1 MKKILILLLS
11 LLLIGAADP
20 ARAESVKL
28 TILHTNDLHS
38 HLLGFSPEIDYTWET
53 TGDDDTVGGWA
64 RLATLIETTRQ
75 ERSNPVLVLD
85 AGDFMMGS
93 LFHLLSREQ
102 ALELRLLKKMG
113 YDLVSL
119 GNHEFDLK
127 PDGLAR
133 ILASAQANQGLP
145 DLVLAN
151 ARFSPDSDK
160 DDSLEAAFEAGLVR
174 PYRVVEKGGVK
185 IGVFGLLGK
194 GAGEVAPFA
203 SPVKFDDAVETAKKM
218 VDLLRNQEKVD
229 MVICLSHSG
238 LSDNPKKSEDE
249 ILAKEVPGLDVI
261 ISGHTHTRLE
271 QPLMVGQ
278 TIIVQT
284 GCYGAAM
291 GRMDLEIENGRV
303 KLAQYE
309 LVDINDQIPGNR
321 EIAEEIARFQ
331 DLVQTQ
337 VLAPF
342 NLEFQGTLAQT
353 TFDLTIREKESNL
366 GNLIADALRWS
377 VNRYD
382 ADPADP
388 DHQVVVAVV
397 SNGVIRDDI
406 LVGRTGRLA
415 VCDAFRAIPLG
426 IGWDGTMGYPMVSFY
441 LTGPELK
448 KAFEILT
455 SIYPM
460 KGGDYYL
467 QYSGA
472 RVTYNPHRV
481 LFDRVT
487 GIWLGDEVNGY
498 QELDYSDDN
507 QALYRVAADIYNST
521 FLKIIGNFTWNILTI
536 VPKDRQGRPITDL
549 AEARVDM
556 DADREGVQE
565 LKEWWAVL
573 EYIKSFADTNG
584 DNVPDV
590 PDSYRGVP
598 GRQQSQPSWN
608 PYHLLRRGNY
618 LTWTVF
624 ATIMVVLGLA
634 LLVVRYLVRRQKRK

>member
-1 MKKILILLLS
+1 MKKFFVLLLT
-11 LLLIGAADP
+11 LLLMPAISPAGAEA
-20 ARAESVKL
+20 AKL
-28 TILHTNDLHS
+28 TILHTNDMHS
-38 HLLGFSPEIDYTWET
+38 HLLGFSPNIDYTWET
-53 TGDDDTVGGWA
+53 SGDDATVGGWA
-64 RLATLIETTRQ
+64 RLAAFIEATKW

-93 LFHLLSREQ
+93 LFHLVSREQ
-102 ALELRLLKKMG
+102 ALELRLLKQMG
-113 YDLVSL
+113 YDVVSL

-133 ILASAQANQGLP
+133 ILAAAQANQGLP

-151 ARFSPDSDK
+151 ARFSADSDK
-160 DDSLEAAFEAGLVR
+160 DDTLAAAFEAGLVK
-174 PYRVVEKGGVK
+174 PYRVLERGGLK

-194 GAGEVAPFA
+194 AAREVAPFA
-203 SPVKFDDAVETAKKM
+203 SPVKFDDPIETAKKM

-229 MVICLSHSG
+229 VVICLSHSG
-238 LSDNPKKSEDE
+238 LSHKPKKSEDE
-249 ILAKEVPGLDVI
+249 ILAKEVPGIDVI
-261 ISGHTHTRLE
+261 ISGHTHTRLDH
-271 QPLMVGQ
+271 PLMVGQ

-291 GRMDLEIENGRV
+291 GRLDLEIDNGHV
-303 KLAQYE
+303 KMDKYE
-309 LVDINDQIPGNR
+309 LVDINDQIAANPEIGR
-321 EIAEEIARFQ
+321 EIDQFQ
-331 DLVQTQ
+331 EVVQAQ
-337 VLAPF
+337 ALAPF
-342 NLEFQGTLAQT
+342 DLQFQGTLAET
-353 TFDLTIREKESNL
+353 AFDLTIKPEESNL

-382 ADPADP
+382 SDPADP
-388 DHQVVVAVV
+388 DGQVALAVI

-406 LVGRTGRLA
+406 LKGRTGRIA

-426 IGWDGTMGYPMVSFY
+426 IGWDGTLGYPMVSFY

-460 KGGDYYL
+460 KGDDYYL

-472 RVTYNPHRV
+472 KITYNPHRV
-481 LFDRVT
+481 PFDRVT
-487 GIWLGDEVNGY
+487 GIWLGDEENGY
-498 QELDYSDDN
+498 QELDYSDKN
-507 QALYRVAADIYNST
+507 PALYRITADIYNST

-556 DADREGVQE
+556 DPNQDGLQE

-573 EYIKSFADTNG
+573 EYIKSFPDIDGNG
-584 DNVPDV
+584 VPDV
-590 PDSYRGVP
+590 PAAYSGIF

-608 PYHLLRRGNY
+608 PYHLLKRGTY
-618 LTWTVF
+618 LTWAVF
-624 ATIMVVLGLA
+624 GVVLVVVGLI
-634 LLVVRYLVRRQKRK
+634 LLVVRLVTRRRKRK